1 MGKLIQRLRDAKRS
15 GVYRATRADEVLD
28 AMRGS
33 GLRVAQVSFA
43 GASEKTEL
51 LARVARGLEFPDWF
65 GGNWDA
71 LEDCLTDLS
80 WLEADGYVLLIDTA
94 GGLAADDFG
103 VFADVLASSAQ
114 YWAGRGRPFFAVFV
128 QGPASLPPLMRE
140 KAA

>member
-15 GVYRATRADEVLD
+15 GVYRAARADEVLD
-28 AMRGS
+28 AVRGS
-33 GLRVAQVSFA
+33 SHRVARIALA
-43 GASEKTEL
+43 GVGDKTEL
-51 LARVARGLEFPDWF
+51 LVRVARGLEFPDWF

-80 WLEADGYVLLIDTA
+80 WLEADGYVLLIDAA
-94 GGLAADDFG
+94 GGLGADDFG

>member
-1 MGKLIQRLRDAKRS
+1 MGKLIQRLQDAKRS
-15 GVYRATRADEVLD
+15 GVYRVARADEVLD
-28 AMRGS
+28 AARGS
-33 GLRVAQVSFA
+33 GLRVTCVSLT

-80 WLEADGYVLLIDTA
+80 WLQADGHVLLFDAAQT
-94 GGLAADDFG
+94 LALDDFG

-114 YWAGRGRPFFAVFV
+114 YWAGRGRPFFVVFV